1 MEVAAVWLKER
12 KRGVIDTKSDVG
24 NEIWLPDASHAGV

>member
-24 NEIWLPDASHAGV
+24 NENLAA